1 MTPPDGLAS
10 GHPTAIVPSNI
21 DNQSRNAIRSTA
33 RKPGDSVLATLRR
46 RIMLNDLHPGSVLTE
61 LGLATELACS
71 QSAIR
76 EALLRLEGEG
86 LVRRAG
92 HQGTMVTD
100 LDADAATEMLDLRRR
115 IETRAARRIA
125 RRVTAGDL
133 DALHRLQDRMV
144 EAARA
149 NDPWALIEHD
159 RDFHMAVFRISHLH
173 ALEPILLR
181 CIQHTHRF
189 RLWAPWHQRPLLQT
203 ARRHQPILVAL
214 RTREATTLSRA
225 IGQHLDTI
233 VERRNAA

>member
-1 MTPPDGLAS
+1 
-10 GHPTAIVPSNI
+10 
-21 DNQSRNAIRSTA
+21 
-33 RKPGDSVLATLRR
+33 VLATLRR
-46 RIMLNDLHPGSVLTE
+46 RIMLNDLTPGAVLTE
-61 LGLATELACS
+61 LGLATDLACS

-76 EALLRLEGEG
+76 EALLRLDGEG

-92 HQGTMVTD
+92 RQGTMVTD
-100 LDADAATEMLDLRRR
+100 LDADAAMEILDLRRR

-133 DALHRLQDRMV
+133 DALLKHQAQMI
-144 EAARA
+144 AAA
-149 NDPWALIEHD
+149 QAGDAWALIEHD
-159 RDFHMAVFRISHLH
+159 RDFHLALFRISGLH

-203 ARRHQPILVAL
+203 AMRHQSILTAL
-214 RTREATTLSRA
+214 RSTDATALGRA
-225 IGQHLDTI
+225 LGQHLDTI

>member
-1 MTPPDGLAS
+1 
-10 GHPTAIVPSNI
+10 
-21 DNQSRNAIRSTA
+21 
-33 RKPGDSVLATLRR
+33 VLATLRR
-46 RIMLNDLHPGSVLTE
+46 RIMLNDLTPGAVLTE
-61 LGLATELACS
+61 LRLATDLACS

-76 EALLRLEGEG
+76 EALLRLDGEG

-92 HQGTMVTD
+92 RQGTMVTD
-100 LDADAATEMLDLRRR
+100 LDADAAMEILDLRRR

-133 DALHRLQDRMV
+133 DALLKHQAQMI
-144 EAARA
+144 AAAQA
-149 NDPWALIEHD
+149 NDAWALIEHD
-159 RDFHMAVFRISHLH
+159 RDFHLALFRISGLH

-203 ARRHQPILVAL
+203 ATRHQSILTAL
-214 RTREATTLSRA
+214 RSTDATALGRA
-225 IGQHLDTI
+225 LGQHLDTI